1 MPKFGSTN
9 GKAPAISST
18 GAGGGFIRQPG
29 LVGEL
34 VIITPVALKLGKYK
48 EGTPEERETRQLTSD
63 VIVLTGPNKGKH
75 PGMYLSGKP
84 IVDKGVEIL
93 ESEADTPVEDRTVL
107 AGRMTRKTLKR
118 FRAHWPTPADLE
130 RAIADPGVVVPSN
143 SYTWLVP
150 DANEADMALV
160 MSYYEQGGEV
170 PSGTDEEDPFED

>member
-1 MPKFGSTN
+1 MPKFGSTS
-9 GKAPAISST
+9 GKAPNVT
-18 GAGGGFIRQPG
+18 GTGGNGSFIRQPA

-34 VIITPVALKLGKYK
+34 VIVVPVELKIGKYK

-93 ESEADTPVEDRTVL
+93 EAGEDTVM
-107 AGRMTRKTLKR
+107 AGRMIRKPLKR
-118 FRAHWPTPADLE
+118 FTQYWATPEALE
-130 RAIADPGVVVPSN
+130 KAIADPATPVPSN

-160 MSYYEQGGEV
+160 SAYYEQGETVQDGA
-170 PSGTDEEDPFED
+170 DEEDPFED